1 MPVNLVV
8 LAEMDWL
15 AEMVWLMAQSMQRD
29 RGTEAATIQLMRD
42 NLAVQI
48 AQRDVVAS
56 ALRAFEKG
64 WCRLQ

>member
-1 MPVNLVV
+1 MPVNLV
-8 LAEMDWL
+8 WL
-15 AEMVWLMAQSMQRD
+15 AEMVWLMAQSMKRD

-42 NLAVQI
+42 NPAVQI

-64 WCRLQ
+64 